1 MLLSYSNRWRK
12 AEIVLSSAGSVIN
25 DALLECRGRMPIL
38 ESLKIYTPESKT
50 QRCHNVF
57 EIAPH
62 LIELDLVLYD
72 GTIRTWM
79 FPWAQLTKLD
89 LEISNARTAGFA
101 SGNELWS
108 FLLQLQNA
116 EELRLTTLQFHLAP
130 FKFPPVRL
138 TRLRFLAVSVG
149 FLGVFSCIEPPLL
162 EHLSIDYD
170 YGFSSDTGSCRE
182 ELSSLIDRSS
192 CRIRKLTFQCDD
204 DELAHNI
211 MNPLASVEEF
221 FIDNQEI
228 APRLVRVIAHS
239 NDCIYLPNMQA
250 LDVTSC
256 PGGFEELVAE
266 LSCLLEV
273 RSKGS
278 VAALSSC
285 NIVSLEK
292 LTVRMDWGDCDGD
305 CCQVFHD
312 ELGTLDS
319 SLEVMSSW
327 PSFSVIHVHID
338 QSKKSNMTLNARA
351 LTAGILINLTFDHL
365 DTEENCRYHRI
376 LEKMCTAV

>member
-1 MLLSYSNRWRK
+1 
-12 AEIVLSSAGSVIN
+12 
-25 DALLECRGRMPIL
+25 MPIL
-38 ESLKIYTPESKT
+38 ESLKIYTPASKS

-89 LEISNARTAGFA
+89 LEITHARTGGFA
-101 SGNELWS
+101 SGDELRS

-116 EELRLTTLQFHLAP
+116 EELRLTTVQYGLAP

-138 TRLRFLAVSVG
+138 TRLRFLKVSMG
-149 FLGVFSCIEPPLL
+149 FSGVFSWIEPPLL

-170 YGFSSDTGSCRE
+170 YHSFFDTGSCRE

-192 CRIRKLTFQCDD
+192 CHIRKLTLQCSD
-204 DELAHNI
+204 DELARNV
-211 MNPLASVEEF
+211 MNALDSVEELC
-221 FIDNQEI
+221 IENQEI
-228 APRLVRVIAHS
+228 APSLVRVANSH
-239 NDCIYLPNMQA
+239 NCIYLPNMQV
-250 LDVTSC
+250 LNVTIC

-266 LSCLLEV
+266 LSCLLKV

-278 VAALSSC
+278 VTALSS
-285 NIVSLEK
+285 IVPLER
-292 LTVRMDWGDCDGD
+292 LAIRIAWGYCDGYY
-305 CCQVFHD
+305 CQAFND

-327 PSFSVIHVHID
+327 PSFSVIHVHGN
-338 QSKKSNMTLNARA
+338 QSKKSPITLTARA
-351 LTAGILINLTFDHL
+351 LMAGTLIDLTFYSFNAK
-365 DTEENCRYHRI
+365 ENCRYQRI
-376 LEKMCTAV
+376 LEKICTAV